1 MIKDLINETILERE
15 KSLSKIQNNLL
26 KDGYKFGNIE
36 AKFNNSEFEHCQT
49 LRLEKGSFF
58 DKELFVSNMNIET
71 ASELVYFIEQSK
83 ND

>member
-1 MIKDLINETILERE
+1 MIKDLINKKVGERE
-15 KSLSKIQNNLL
+15 KAITEIQKNL

-58 DKELFVSNMNIET
+58 DKELFVSNMDIET
-71 ASELVYFIEQSK
+71 AAELVYFIEHAMNK
-83 ND
+83 

>member
-15 KSLSKIQNNLL
+15 KAITEIQKNL

-49 LRLEKGSFF
+49 LRLDTGSFF
-58 DKELFVSNMNIET
+58 DKELFVSNMDIET
-71 ASELVYFIEQSK
+71 AAELVYFIEHAMNK
-83 ND
+83 

>member
-1 MIKDLINETILERE
+1 MIKDLINKQVGERE
-15 KSLSKIQNNLL
+15 KAITEIQKNL

-71 ASELVYFIEQSK
+71 AAELVYFIEHAMNK
-83 ND
+83 

>member
-1 MIKDLINETILERE
+1 MIKDLINKKVGERE
-15 KSLSKIQNNLL
+15 KAITEIQKNL

-58 DKELFVSNMNIET
+58 DKELFVSNMDIET
-71 ASELVYFIEQSK
+71 AAELVYFIEQSK

>member
-15 KSLSKIQNNLL
+15 KAITEIQKNL

-58 DKELFVSNMNIET
+58 DKELFVSNMDIET
-71 ASELVYFIEQSK
+71 AAELVYFIEHAMNK
-83 ND
+83 

>member
-1 MIKDLINETILERE
+1 MIKDFINKQVGERE
-15 KSLSKIQNNLL
+15 KAITEIQTNL

-58 DKELFVSNMNIET
+58 DKELFVSNMDIET
-71 ASELVYFIEQSK
+71 AAELVYFIEHAMNK
-83 ND
+83 